1 MAGLSVQL
9 LEARAPCIIP
19 SIPPMPPGGI
29 AGPSCFFGFSA
40 TVASV
45 VISTPAQRGS
55 DQGAI
60 ASPVRPRKSRR
71 GASASIR
78 ASSALNRSWN
88 DEGTSDFPG
97 LCCKDCPEW

>member
-55 DQGAI
+55 
-60 ASPVRPRKSRR
+60 
-71 GASASIR
+71 
-78 ASSALNRSWN
+78 
-88 DEGTSDFPG
+88 E
-97 LCCKDCPEW
+97 